1 MRRGGGHHSTGAR
14 SVRSLY
20 HWARL
25 WRLSGGPLANPSATL
40 AILSA
45 LLSLVSRP
53 LEPDHKSLSLPDFG
67 AGSSA
72 TVSS

>member
-14 SVRSLY
+14 SVRLLY

-25 WRLSGGPLANPSATL
+25 WRLSGGPLVNPLSTL

-53 LEPDHKSLSLPDFG
+53 LEPDHKICRFQPLVL
-67 AGSSA
+67 AHRQL
-72 TVSS
+72 